1 MCQVKAAATIENPR
15 KYETGVVEQL
25 RHLLQTGTAAQDDP
39 RRPNFYEIGADEE
52 TFYIHISPV
61 SGNVVLL
68 AKWTR
73 QAQDCCLNS
82 GCAVA

>member
-1 MCQVKAAATIENPR
+1 MSQVKAVATIENPR
-15 KYETGVVEQL
+15 KYDTGVVEQL
-25 RHLLQTGTAAQDDP
+25 RYLLQTGTAAQDDP
-39 RRPNFYEIGADEE
+39 RRPNFYEIDANEE